1 MSEFFHCR
9 FLEETLLGRCLIF
22 YIHLS
27 LMVIKTIEANSLKGG
42 SRYPILATRESEEIF
57 FLKVPSQTS
66 DPSEPASASHAPFFL
81 LMLTS
86 LFSKIIYPSW
96 STESQNCL
104 YFAPMIKKIYEKN
117 NFAFPFHRRIFL
129 SKCPQSNVVGYLA

>member
-42 SRYPILATRESEEIF
+42 SRYPIFTHKRVGRNIF
-57 FLKVPSQTS
+57 FKG
-66 DPSEPASASHAPFFL
+66 
-81 LMLTS
+81 
-86 LFSKIIYPSW
+86 
-96 STESQNCL
+96 
-104 YFAPMIKKIYEKN
+104 
-117 NFAFPFHRRIFL
+117 
-129 SKCPQSNVVGYLA
+129 PQPDL